1 MEKKKNSKKET
12 KTIELSVDTLKN
24 VAIVVLIVIIIFGGS
39 FLASNNSKDYKKAD
53 KNSANTEESSGT
65 D

>member
-24 VAIVVLIVIIIFGGS
+24 VAIVVLIIVIIFGGS
-39 FLASNNSKDYKKAD
+39 FLASNNSKEFY
-53 KNSANTEESSGT
+53 
-65 D
+65 